1 MIDFL
6 RGAVHSATP
15 DRVVIDVGGVGIAAS
30 CTPATAMG
38 LRPGD
43 RVELITSLV
52 VREDGWTLFGFLD
65 ADERIVFEQVQT
77 VTGIGPRIALG
88 LLATLTP
95 DAVRTA
101 VANDDTATLTRVPGI
116 GKKGAAR
123 LVLELKD
130 RIGLPST
137 TVAGSMPVSV
147 GWEASVIAGLTSL
160 GWSARE
166 AERAAASVAPLA
178 EQQAEP
184 DVAALLKAA
193 LRALD
198 RT

>member
-6 RGAVHSATP
+6 RGAVHSTTS
-15 DRVVIDVGGVGIAAS
+15 DRVVVDVGGVGIAAS

-101 VANDDTATLTRVPGI
+101 VANEDTATLIRVPGI

-137 TVAGSMPVSV
+137 AVAGSMPVSV

>member
-101 VANDDTATLTRVPGI
+101 VATDDTATLTRVPGI

-137 TVAGSMPVSV
+137 AVAGSMPVSV